1 MRTIWFDRCK
11 RWLSNADRRSSNA
24 SQSILPCIT
33 HNLKL
38 RCLFLPLRRFVT
50 KVPDSQNW
58 YHRHN
63 GEFDNEKY
71 INKKPDR
78 KLFLTVMA
86 ILSLLRK
93 ISELLIMG
101 QIQYCHRIFYLMS
114 FHITYGEILYM
125 IQHLFGKES
134 GGVEKI
140 IENKFKLFVFV
151 LYCNILLIQY

>member
-1 MRTIWFDRCK
+1 MR
-11 RWLSNADRRSSNA
+11 N
-24 SQSILPCIT
+24 ILI
-33 HNLKL
+33 
-38 RCLFLPLRRFVT
+38 
-50 KVPDSQNW
+50 
-58 YHRHN
+58 
-63 GEFDNEKY
+63 
-71 INKKPDR
+71 KKPDR

-86 ILSLLRK
+86 RLSLLRK
-93 ISELLIMG
+93 ISELLIMR

-151 LYCNILLIQY
+151 LFCNILLIQY